1 MSGDNTK
8 ERRDKQIEA
17 VQEVF
22 MVKVA
27 LGSDIGEIIF
37 FTDSTIIAL
46 SWCRNHN
53 VKLRLFMYNSHNR
66 VMPIPK
72 FKLSLVSK
80 MQRIVN
86 IRKQT
91 L

>member
-27 LGSDIGEIIF
+27 LGSDIGEIIY

-46 SWCRNHN
+46 SWCRNLN

-66 VMPIPK
+66 VMTIPE
-72 FKLSLVSK
+72 FKLSLVS
-80 MQRIVN
+80 
-86 IRKQT
+86 
-91 L
+91 